1 MNLVDLVKNFST
13 RIYSQKSASIQPRTS
28 LSKVIDSAAG
38 ENTELVVSRLLR
50 ADLVHVLNTQ
60 LLACYQEE
68 NTLTHTM
75 LNSIESYVFAPF
87 PRDFTFYER
96 EVHIQSVSHR
106 YVSELNPN

>member
-1 MNLVDLVKNFST
+1 MLKNEYLVAKIGVDTAENEPLNVT
-13 RIYSQKSASIQPRTS
+13 H
-28 LSKVIDSAAG
+28 SAAG

-75 LNSIESYVFAPF
+75 LNSIESYVFVPV

-96 EVHIQSVSHR
+96 KYTSTLFLIDT
-106 YVSELNPN
+106 